1 MAALQ
6 HYLQTAYS
14 DLLSV
19 TAAFGSVLL
28 PGRPDSPDSRGEAQ
42 LVQQAAVPSCVEAGT
57 GPGLSLKTSRMHDL
71 HAGIAFPATITWSMG
86 MVSVGIGKDDW
97 WRRWMEL
104 TRFSTQ
110 DEPVLGFQNSKPITA
125 SQSPLMQ
132 NSTCHA
138 KRNIRTRAMLMP
150 VLVPQAE
157 LEEAYQKALV
167 TKANATSLGED
178 KDVDQIVAD
187 VLVGPN
193 WLWMR
198 DRVPLCNPMLL
209 LATDA
214 PVAKD
219 K

>member
-1 MAALQ
+1 
-6 HYLQTAYS
+6 
-14 DLLSV
+14 
-19 TAAFGSVLL
+19 
-28 PGRPDSPDSRGEAQ
+28 
-42 LVQQAAVPSCVEAGT
+42 
-57 GPGLSLKTSRMHDL
+57 
-71 HAGIAFPATITWSMG
+71 
-86 MVSVGIGKDDW
+86 
-97 WRRWMEL
+97 
-104 TRFSTQ
+104 
-110 DEPVLGFQNSKPITA
+110 
-125 SQSPLMQ
+125 
-132 NSTCHA
+132 
-138 KRNIRTRAMLMP
+138 ML

-167 TKANATSLGED
+167 TKANATSLRED